1 MPILYKSKGLQVK
14 KIKKKRN
21 GKYYAKKGKPKAKLY
36 SEKLQQLSPEEK
48 HKLKG
53 HSHNPL
59 ASYNFLPDKAHFIN
73 KDPQEK
79 VLLLLRK
86 HPVTNVRWI
95 LISFVMIIS
104 FPFAAIVTP
113 IQYLPN
119 SFQLVIQLVWY
130 LFVFAII
137 LEGFL
142 GWFFNVNLVTDE
154 RIVEVDFV
162 NLIYREITDADID
175 DIQDVTV
182 QIGGAIRTFFNYG
195 DLIIQTASEVPR
207 IVFESIPN
215 PDDAAKILRELRVE
229 EEEEKLEGR
238 VR

>member
-1 MPILYKSKGLQVK
+1 MPILYKSKDLQKKQIKSKEGKKTSSVK
-14 KIKKKRN
+14 RKQKS
-21 GKYYAKKGKPKAKLY
+21 KLY
-36 SEKLQQLSPEEK
+36 SEKLELLNPEER

-59 ASYNFLPDKAHFIN
+59 SSYNFLPDSVHFIN
-73 KDPQEK
+73 RDPQEK

-86 HPVTNVRWI
+86 HPITNVHWV
-95 LISFVMIIS
+95 LISFLMIIS
-104 FPFAAIVTP
+104 FPFAEIVTP
-113 IQYLPN
+113 IQYLPD
-119 SFQLVIQLVWY
+119 SYQLVMQLVWY

-154 RIVEVDFV
+154 RIIEVDFV

-207 IVFESIPN
+207 IVFESIPK
-215 PDDAAKILRELRVE
+215 PDDAAKVLRELRVE